1 MATNKKVIE
10 VEIAGKKTELAVVRP
25 NAKQRQE
32 GLKYYNKAFREAL
45 ESGAIL
51 RPKIESVMRE
61 QKLWDDNK
69 ENSLR
74 QLQNKIAENEK
85 KLKSGGIK
93 LSEAR
98 EVALALRK
106 HRGEIRALTSE
117 KINLD
122 NNSAEAQADNAQFNY
137 YVSACTVYG
146 DSGKPY
152 FKSYEEYMSK
162 DDDPVVAK
170 AASAMAQIIY
180 NLEEDYDK
188 KLPENEFLVKFK
200 FADQGLHLIN
210 KQGKKIDAEGRLVD
224 DEGRYIDENGNYID
238 INGDKIDKEGNYI
251 VEYSPFLDDDG
262 KPVIEDAKLVVEDV
276 KPVSQ
281 EEEKTLIE
289 EKKELEQDK
298 PV

>member
-10 VEIAGKKTELAVVRP
+10 VEIAGKKTELAVIRP

-32 GLKYYNKAFREAL
+32 GLKFYNKAFREAL

-98 EVALALRK
+98 EIAISLRK
-106 HRGEIRALTSE
+106 QRAEIRTLTSE

-146 DSGKPY
+146 DNGKPY
-152 FKSYEEYMSK
+152 FKSYDEYMSK

-200 FADQGLHLIN
+200 FADQALHLIN
-210 KQGKKIDAEGRLVD
+210 KQGKKIDSEGRLVD
-224 DEGRYIDENGNYID
+224 DDGRYIDENGNYID

-251 VEYSPFLDDDG
+251 VEHTPFLDEDG
-262 KPVIEDAKLVVEDV
+262 KPLIEDEN
-276 KPVSQ
+276 PVIQ
-281 EEEKTLIE
+281 KEEKTLIE
-289 EKKELEQDK
+289 EKKESQEDK

>member
-32 GLKYYNKAFREAL
+32 GLKFYNKTFREAL

-74 QLQNKIAENEK
+74 QLQNKISENEK

-106 HRGEIRALTSE
+106 YRGEIRILTSE

-152 FKSYEEYMSK
+152 FKSYDEYMSK

-238 INGDKIDKEGNYI
+238 INGDKIDKDGNYI
-251 VEYSPFLDDDG
+251 VEYTPFLDEDG
-262 KPVIEDAKLVVEDV
+262 KPIGEEV
-276 KPVSQ
+276 KPVLQ

-289 EKKELEQDK
+289 EKKELEEDK

>member
-1 MATNKKVIE
+1 
-10 VEIAGKKTELAVVRP
+10 
-25 NAKQRQE
+25 
-32 GLKYYNKAFREAL
+32 
-45 ESGAIL
+45 
-51 RPKIESVMRE
+51 MRE

-98 EVALALRK
+98 EIAISLRK
-106 HRGEIRALTSE
+106 QRAEIRTLTSE

-146 DSGKPY
+146 DNGKPY
-152 FKSYEEYMSK
+152 FKSYDEYMSK
-162 DDDPVVAK
+162 DDDPVVSK

-200 FADQGLHLIN
+200 FADQSLHLIN
-210 KQGKKIDAEGRLVD
+210 KQGKKIDSEGRLVD

-238 INGDKIDKEGNYI
+238 INGNKIDKEGNYI
-251 VEYSPFLDDDG
+251 VEHTPFLDEDG
-262 KPVIEDAKLVVEDV
+262 KPLIEDEN
-276 KPVSQ
+276 PVIQ
-281 EEEKTLIE
+281 KEEKTLIE
-289 EKKELEQDK
+289 EKKELQEDK

>member
-10 VEIAGKKTELAVVRP
+10 VEIAGKKTELAVIRP

-98 EVALALRK
+98 EIAISLRK
-106 HRGEIRALTSE
+106 QRAEIRTLTSE

-146 DSGKPY
+146 DNGKPY
-152 FKSYEEYMSK
+152 FKSYDEYMSK

-200 FADQGLHLIN
+200 FADQALHLIN

-251 VEYSPFLDDDG
+251 VEHTPFLDEDG
-262 KPVIEDAKLVVEDV
+262 KPLVEDEN
-276 KPVSQ
+276 PVIQ
-281 EEEKTLIE
+281 KEEKTLIE
-289 EKKELEQDK
+289 EKKELEEDK

>member
-98 EVALALRK
+98 EIAISLRK
-106 HRGEIRALTSE
+106 QRAEIRTLTSE

-137 YVSACTVYG
+137 YVSACTVHG
-146 DSGKPY
+146 DNGKPY
-152 FKSYEEYMSK
+152 FKSYDEYMSK
-162 DDDPVVAK
+162 DDDPVVSK

-200 FADQGLHLIN
+200 FADQSLHLIN
-210 KQGKKIDAEGRLVD
+210 KQGKKIDSEGRLVD

-238 INGDKIDKEGNYI
+238 INGNKIDKEGNYI
-251 VEYSPFLDDDG
+251 VEHTPFLDEDG
-262 KPVIEDAKLVVEDV
+262 KPLIEDEN
-276 KPVSQ
+276 PVIQ
-281 EEEKTLIE
+281 KEEKTLIE
-289 EKKELEQDK
+289 EKKELQEDK

>member
-106 HRGEIRALTSE
+106 HRSEIRVLTSE

-251 VEYSPFLDDDG
+251 VEYSPFLDEDG
-262 KPVIEDAKLVVEDV
+262 KPLGEDV
-276 KPVSQ
+276 KPAP
-281 EEEKTLIE
+281 EEQQKTLIE
-289 EKKELEQDK
+289 EKKEPEQDK

>member
-98 EVALALRK
+98 EIAISLRK
-106 HRGEIRALTSE
+106 QRAEIRTLTSE

-146 DSGKPY
+146 DNGKPY
-152 FKSYEEYMSK
+152 FKSYDEYMSK
-162 DDDPVVAK
+162 DDDPVVSK

-200 FADQGLHLIN
+200 FADQSLHLIN
-210 KQGKKIDAEGRLVD
+210 KQGKKIDSEGRLVD
-224 DEGRYIDENGNYID
+224 DEGRYIDDNGNYID

-251 VEYSPFLDDDG
+251 VEHTPFLDEDG
-262 KPVIEDAKLVVEDV
+262 KPLIEDEN
-276 KPVSQ
+276 PVIQ
-281 EEEKTLIE
+281 KEEKTLIE
-289 EKKELEQDK
+289 EKKESQEDK

>member
-106 HRGEIRALTSE
+106 HRSEIRVLTSE

-251 VEYSPFLDDDG
+251 VEYSPFLDEDG
-262 KPVIEDAKLVVEDV
+262 KPLGEDV
-276 KPVSQ
+276 KPAP
-281 EEEKTLIE
+281 EEQQKTLIE
-289 EKKELEQDK
+289 EKKELQEDK

>member
-10 VEIAGKKTELAVVRP
+10 VEIAGKKTELAVIRP

-32 GLKYYNKAFREAL
+32 GLKFYNKAFREAL

-98 EVALALRK
+98 EIAISLRK
-106 HRGEIRALTSE
+106 QRAEIRTLTSE

-146 DSGKPY
+146 DNGKPY
-152 FKSYEEYMSK
+152 FKSYDEYMSK

-200 FADQGLHLIN
+200 FADQALHLIN

-251 VEYSPFLDDDG
+251 VEYSPFLDEDG
-262 KPVIEDAKLVVEDV
+262 KPLGEDV
-276 KPVSQ
+276 KPAP
-281 EEEKTLIE
+281 EEQQKTLIE
-289 EKKELEQDK
+289 EKKELEEDK

>member
-1 MATNKKVIE
+1 
-10 VEIAGKKTELAVVRP
+10 
-25 NAKQRQE
+25 
-32 GLKYYNKAFREAL
+32 L

>member
-1 MATNKKVIE
+1 MAINKKVIE
-10 VEIAGKKTELAVVRP
+10 VEVGGKKTEIAIVRP

-32 GLKYYNKAFREAL
+32 GLKHYNKAFREAL

-51 RPKIESVMRE
+51 RPKIESVMRD

-74 QLQNKIAENEK
+74 QLQNKIADNEK

-98 EVALALRK
+98 EIAISLRK
-106 HRGEIRALTSE
+106 SRSEIRTLTSE

-152 FKSYEEYMSK
+152 FKSYDEYMAK
-162 DDDPVVAK
+162 DDDPVVSK

-200 FADQGLHLIN
+200 FADQSLHLIN
-210 KQGKKIDAEGRLVD
+210 KQGKKIDSEGRLVD
-224 DEGRYIDENGNYID
+224 DEGRYIDEEGNYID

-251 VEYSPFLDDDG
+251 VEYAPFLDDDG
-262 KPVIEDAKLVVEDV
+262 KPVVEEAQPVVEDAKTV
-276 KPVSQ
+276 PQ
-281 EEEKTLIE
+281 EPENKTL
-289 EKKELEQDK
+289 KEDE

>member
-98 EVALALRK
+98 EIAISLRK
-106 HRGEIRALTSE
+106 QRAEIRTLTSE

-146 DSGKPY
+146 DNGKPY
-152 FKSYEEYMSK
+152 FKSYDEYMSK
-162 DDDPVVAK
+162 DDDPVVSK

-200 FADQGLHLIN
+200 FADQSLHLIN
-210 KQGKKIDAEGRLVD
+210 KQGKKIDSEGRLVD

-238 INGDKIDKEGNYI
+238 INGNKIDKEGNYI
-251 VEYSPFLDDDG
+251 VEHTPFLDEDG
-262 KPVIEDAKLVVEDV
+262 KPLIEDEN
-276 KPVSQ
+276 PVIQ
-281 EEEKTLIE
+281 KEEKTLIE
-289 EKKELEQDK
+289 EKKELQEDK

>member
-32 GLKYYNKAFREAL
+32 GLKFYNKAFREAL

-74 QLQNKIAENEK
+74 QLQNKISENEK

-106 HRGEIRALTSE
+106 YRGEIRILTSE

-152 FKSYEEYMSK
+152 FKSYDEYMSK

-238 INGDKIDKEGNYI
+238 INGDKIDKDGNYI
-251 VEYSPFLDDDG
+251 VEYTPFLDEDG
-262 KPVIEDAKLVVEDV
+262 KPIGEEV
-276 KPVSQ
+276 KPVLQ
-281 EEEKTLIE
+281 KEEKTLIE
-289 EKKELEQDK
+289 EKKELEEDK

>member
-98 EVALALRK
+98 EIAISLRK
-106 HRGEIRALTSE
+106 QRAEIRTLTSE

-137 YVSACTVYG
+137 YVSACTVHG
-146 DSGKPY
+146 DNGKPY
-152 FKSYEEYMSK
+152 FKSYDEYMSK
-162 DDDPVVAK
+162 DDDPVVSK

-200 FADQGLHLIN
+200 FADQSLHLIN
-210 KQGKKIDAEGRLVD
+210 KQGKKIDSEGRLVD

-251 VEYSPFLDDDG
+251 VEHTPFLDEDG
-262 KPVIEDAKLVVEDV
+262 KPLIEDEN
-276 KPVSQ
+276 PVIQ
-281 EEEKTLIE
+281 KEEKTLIE
-289 EKKELEQDK
+289 EKKESQEDK

>member
-98 EVALALRK
+98 EIAISLRK
-106 HRGEIRALTSE
+106 QRAEIRTLTSE

-146 DSGKPY
+146 DNGKPY
-152 FKSYEEYMSK
+152 FKSYDEYMSK

-200 FADQGLHLIN
+200 FADQSLHLIN
-210 KQGKKIDAEGRLVD
+210 KQGKKIDSEGRLVD

-251 VEYSPFLDDDG
+251 VEHTPFLDEDG
-262 KPVIEDAKLVVEDV
+262 KPLIEDEN
-276 KPVSQ
+276 PVIQ
-281 EEEKTLIE
+281 KEEKTLIE
-289 EKKELEQDK
+289 EKKESQEDK